1 MKWRFFA
8 PGRVVFVYFRRT
20 LSDWL
25 YLERVLSATS
35 VSSRKFFLQTWGW
48 KVANPFY
55 FWLLF
60 FWKWWSWIVWMLFY
74 ILYGDRW
81 HVSGIRYWRQS
92 VICAWSHPFRKKRS
106 SNKTA
111 GSDLR
116 QMTCQ
121 VSSHCL
127 LSISVICRL
136 TRYKTI

>member
-1 MKWRFFA
+1 MA
-8 PGRVVFVYFRRT
+8 IFRAR
-20 LSDWL
+20 
-25 YLERVLSATS
+25 
-35 VSSRKFFLQTWGW
+35 SSRFCVFSKDFIGLTVSRTRLVGNFGELPKVFSSDMRLKSSESILFLI
-48 KVANPFY
+48 VV
-55 FWLLF
+55 

-121 VSSHCL
+121 VSSNCL